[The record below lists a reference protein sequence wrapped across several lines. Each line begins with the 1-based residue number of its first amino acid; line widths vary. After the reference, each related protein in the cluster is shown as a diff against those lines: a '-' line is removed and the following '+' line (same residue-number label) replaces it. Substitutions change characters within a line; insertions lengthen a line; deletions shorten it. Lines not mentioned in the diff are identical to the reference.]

1 MILLLTIRNPEVLED
16 GVAAQYVMD
25 GETAVLGRS
34 RNCNWH
40 LPDPQNAISSRH
52 CEIRRDRDFFILKDC
67 STNGTFVNDEVERLA
82 EEHLINAGDLIRIG
96 QYEVVASFETEA
108 VAPAAPEPAAE
119 PAAPEPVVEPVAPEP
134 VAEGTAPEPAAEPVA
149 AEPVAEPAAPEPVPE
164 PVAAEPKPAAPE
176 PAPEPAPAPVPAG
189 PEPAVP
195 EPAPEPAPAPVAA
208 TEPPPPAPPPAPA
221 EATAPPGESQ
231 AESAP
236 LEKMTIMLDSLA
248 DIAIDRE
255 RGYFGVAD
263 AEAAPITDTDAA
275 TVDKL
280 LAALLE
286 AAAVAESQVERTPE
300 TVRKAGSLLKRLVA
314 GLIVMVEARAR
325 AKAQMG
331 AEMTGLM
338 LEGNNPIKFA
348 RSPEQALAQLL
359 MPPQP
364 GFMDADKAV
373 EDAYLDLQSHQ
384 VATLRAIPGAL
395 RSTLDRFSPGSIRR
409 RAENMGV
416 LARILPG
423 ARDAALW
430 RNYEREFVAV
440 KKESDEAFMEVFSK
454 EFRKA
459 YERQLREG

>member
-1 MILLLTIRNPEVLED
+1 MILILTVRNPEVLQD
-16 GVAAQYVMD
+16 GTAAQYLME

-52 CEIRRDRDFFILKDC
+52 CEIRRDGDTFLLADI
-67 STNGTFVNDEVERLA
+67 STNGTFVNDATERMSA
-82 EEHLINAGDLIRIG
+82 EHQLGAGDLIRIG
-96 QYEVVASFETEA
+96 QYEVVASFE
-108 VAPAAPEPAAE
+108 
-119 PAAPEPVVEPVAPEP
+119 VEVS
-134 VAEGTAPEPAAEPVA
+134 
-149 AEPVAEPAAPEPVPE
+149 
-164 PVAAEPKPAAPE
+164 PE
-176 PAPEPAPAPVPAG
+176 PAPEPVAREQEITFHPDKPIPAA
-189 PEPAVP
+189 
-195 EPAPEPAPAPVAA
+195 
-208 TEPPPPAPPPAPA
+208 PPAPPEPA
-221 EATAPPGESQ
+221 ETPAAPVPDNVTV
-231 AESAP
+231 
-236 LEKMTIMLDSLA
+236 MWDSLA
-248 DIAIDRE
+248 DSNAIDRE
-255 RGYFGVAD
+255 RGLFGVAD
-263 AEAAPITDTDAA
+263 AEAAPVVGADPA

-300 TVRKAGSLLKRLVA
+300 TAQKAGNLLKRLVA
-314 GLIVMVEARAR
+314 GLLVMVEARAR

-331 AEMTGLM
+331 AEMTGLQ

-364 GFMDADKAV
+364 GFLDADKAV

-409 RAENMGV
+409 RAENMGL

-440 KKESDEAFMEVFSK
+440 KKESDEAFMEVFSR

-459 YERQLREG
+459 YERQLRDGL

>member
-1 MILLLTIRNPEVLED
+1 MILILTVRNPEILEE
-16 GVAAQYVMD
+16 GVAAHYAMD

-40 LPDPQNAISSRH
+40 LPNPENAISSRH
-52 CEIRRDRDFFILKDC
+52 CEIRRDRDFFILKDL
-67 STNGTFVNDEVERLA
+67 STNGTFVNDAAERMT
-82 EEHLINAGDLIRIG
+82 EEHFINAGDLIRIG

-108 VAPAAPEPAAE
+108 VAAPGPVPDVAAE
-119 PAAPEPVVEPVAPEP
+119 PAPAPMAEAAAEPAPEP
-134 VAEGTAPEPAAEPVA
+134 VAEAAA
-149 AEPVAEPAAPEPVPE
+149 
-164 PVAAEPKPAAPE
+164 E
-176 PAPEPAPAPVPAG
+176 PAPEPAPEA
-189 PEPAVP
+189 
-195 EPAPEPAPAPVAA
+195 APEPAPAPVAEA
-208 TEPPPPAPPPAPA
+208 APEPSAPAPVEAAPPQPAAETPAPA
-221 EATAPPGESQ
+221 EAPASGGESQ
-231 AESAP
+231 PESAP
-236 LEKMTIMLDSLA
+236 LDNVTIMMDSLA

-263 AEAAPITDTDAA
+263 AEAAPITDADSA

-286 AAAVAESQVERTPE
+286 AAAVAESQVPRTPE
-300 TVRKAGSLLKRLVA
+300 TVQKAGSLLKRLVA

-331 AEMTGLM
+331 AEMTGLQ

-359 MPPQP
+359 MPAQP
-364 GFMDADKAV
+364 GFLEADRAV
-373 EDAYLDLQSHQ
+373 EDAYIDLQAHQ
-384 VATLRAIPGAL
+384 VATLKAIPGAI
-395 RSTLDRFSPGSIRR
+395 RATLDRFSPGSIRR

-459 YERQLREG
+459 YERQLREGQN

>member
-1 MILLLTIRNPEVLED
+1 MILILTIRNPEVLGD
-16 GVAAQYVMD
+16 DVAAQYLME

-52 CEIRRDRDFFILKDC
+52 CEIRRDRDFFILKDL
-67 STNGTFVNDEVERLA
+67 STNGTFVNDAVERMD
-82 EEHLINAGDLIRIG
+82 EEHFINAGDLIRIG

-108 VAPAAPEPAAE
+108 VAPPAAEPAAE
-119 PAAPEPVVEPVAPEP
+119 PAAPEPPAEPVAAEP
-134 VAEGTAPEPAAEPVA
+134 APEPAAEPVA
-149 AEPVAEPAAPEPVPE
+149 AESAPEPPAE
-164 PVAAEPKPAAPE
+164 PVAAEPAPEPAAPE
-176 PAPEPAPAPVPAG
+176 PAPEPPASEPVAEPAAEAPAPV
-189 PEPAVP
+189 E
-195 EPAPEPAPAPVAA
+195 A
-208 TEPPPPAPPPAPA
+208 TEPPPPAEAPPPAPA
-221 EATAPPGESQ
+221 PAGDGEAET
-231 AESAP
+231 AP
-236 LEKMTIMLDSLA
+236 LENMTIMLDSLA

-263 AEAAPITDTDAA
+263 AEAAPITDTDSA

-331 AEMTGLM
+331 AEMTGLQ
-338 LEGNNPIKFA
+338 LEGNNPIKFS

-373 EDAYLDLQSHQ
+373 EDAYMDLQSHQ
-384 VATLRAIPGAL
+384 VATLKAIPGAI
-395 RSTLDRFSPGSIRR
+395 RATLDRFSPGSIRR